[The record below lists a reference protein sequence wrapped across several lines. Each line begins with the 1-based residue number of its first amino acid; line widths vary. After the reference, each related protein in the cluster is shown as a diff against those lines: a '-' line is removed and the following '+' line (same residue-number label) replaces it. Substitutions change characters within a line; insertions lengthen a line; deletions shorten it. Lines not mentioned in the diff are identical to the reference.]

1 MTASTAPDPSDPDP
15 SPSDPSEH
23 GPSEHGPDSARR
35 VRALFTDRFGL
46 LRGGEGIITGTVVC
60 AAVIAASAGHFT
72 TTGSLM
78 LAIAGTVFVYW
89 LAHLHASALGDSV
102 ARGHHPLTAL
112 RHALSHTWF
121 ILAASLLPLAI
132 LLVAH
137 VLGADLENAAWVS
150 LWATIALLGAYSYL
164 AGRLGGLD
172 VLGSLFS
179 GAAGTALGV
188 LIALMKAA
196 LH

>member
-1 MTASTAPDPSDPDP
+1 MTVPTTPGPDPSHT
-15 SPSDPSEH
+15 SRTGRWSS
-23 GPSEHGPDSARR
+23 
-35 VRALFTDRFGL
+35 DRFRL

-60 AAVIAASAGHFT
+60 AAVIAASAGHIT

-89 LAHLHASALGDSV
+89 LAHLHASALGNAV
-102 ARGHHPLTAL
+102 AHGRHPLRAL

-121 ILAASLLPLAI
+121 ILVASLLPLAI

-164 AGRLGGLD
+164 AGRLGG
-172 VLGSLFS
+172 STWS
-179 GAAGTALGV
+179 AACTVAPPEPRWEWSSP
-188 LIALMKAA
+188 
-196 LH
+196 